1 MILVDTSVWV
11 DHLRRADPT
20 MQRNLVTGNVATHP
34 MVIGELAC
42 GNLLRRKETLI
53 RLRAL
58 PQVKALDDDAVL
70 TLIESKG
77 LMGRGIG
84 FVDAHLLGAVLAG
97 PTDTQLW
104 TRDKRLHA
112 VAGTLGVAYF
122 ETENGVP

>member
-11 DHLRRADPT
+11 DHLRHADPA
-20 MQRNLVTGNVATHP
+20 MQRNLATHP
-34 MVIGELAC
+34 MVVGELAC
-42 GNLLRRKETLI
+42 GDLSRRKETLV

-58 PQVKALDDDAVL
+58 PQVKVLDDDAVL
-70 TLIESKG
+70 TLIESRG

-97 PTDTQLW
+97 PIDTQLW

-112 VAGTLGVAYF
+112 VAETLGVAYF
-122 ETENGVP
+122 ETESGVP

>member
-1 MILVDTSVWV
+1 MILADTSVWG
-11 DHLRRADPT
+11 DHLRHADPA
-20 MQRNLVTGNVATHP
+20 MQRNVATHP
-34 MVIGELAC
+34 MVVGELAY
-42 GNLLRRKETLI
+42 GNLSRRKETRV

-58 PQVKALDDDAVL
+58 PPVKALDDDAVL

-84 FVDAHLLGAVLAG
+84 FVDVHLLGAVLAG

-112 VAGTLGVAYF
+112 VAETLGVAHF
-122 ETENGVP
+122 ETESGVP